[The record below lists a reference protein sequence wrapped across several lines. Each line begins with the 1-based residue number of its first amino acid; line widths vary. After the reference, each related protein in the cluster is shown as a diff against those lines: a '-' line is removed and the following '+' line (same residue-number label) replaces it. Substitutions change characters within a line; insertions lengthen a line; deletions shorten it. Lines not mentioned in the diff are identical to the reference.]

1 MSVSLSISERLYK
14 QWIRSNHCMQ
24 DKMIRISLKN
34 WEKLRM
40 LGHTP
45 ESFNDIISK
54 MLKENV
60 YGGGAVVADEG
71 AKATE

>member
-1 MSVSLSISERLYK
+1 
-14 QWIRSNHCMQ
+14 MQ

-60 YGGGAVVADEG
+60 YDGGAGVADEG